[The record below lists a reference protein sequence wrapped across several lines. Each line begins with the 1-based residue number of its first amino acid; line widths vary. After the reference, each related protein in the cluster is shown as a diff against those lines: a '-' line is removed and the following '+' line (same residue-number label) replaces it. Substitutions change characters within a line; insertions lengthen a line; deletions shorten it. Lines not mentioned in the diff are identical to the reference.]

1 MQHLKLSVVPDSTGM
16 VGFNPGPKTH
26 DGLYFEKQS
35 DEEGNKTLD
44 LMMRMANR
52 LIGEGMRTTVSD
64 LEKDWHE
71 DMIWWG
77 PGGIGASYTYDGYLK
92 GHTGPFEENL
102 EFVEFSGHVLEN
114 SEGNYGGWFGW
125 PNLKMRPKGNY
136 MGLTQ
141 NTDLI
146 GEMRVVDLYRRDK
159 NKKSY
164 AKAVGIFTS
173 TKKNG
178 KWGLQLRIM
187 IPASGNVTLA
197 GANIK

>member
-1 MQHLKLSVVPDSTGM
+1 
-16 VGFNPGPKTH
+16 
-26 DGLYFEKQS
+26 
-35 DEEGNKTLD
+35 
-44 LMMRMANR
+44 MMRMANR

-102 EFVEFSGHVLEN
+102 EFIEFSGHVLEN
-114 SEGNYGGWFGW
+114 SEGNFGGWFGW

-159 NKKSY
+159 NKIAENWILIDHLHFLKCI
-164 AKAVGIFTS
+164 GIDLLERNR
-173 TKKNG
+173 KLKD
-178 KWGLQLRIM
+178 
-187 IPASGNVTLA
+187 
-197 GANIK
+197 